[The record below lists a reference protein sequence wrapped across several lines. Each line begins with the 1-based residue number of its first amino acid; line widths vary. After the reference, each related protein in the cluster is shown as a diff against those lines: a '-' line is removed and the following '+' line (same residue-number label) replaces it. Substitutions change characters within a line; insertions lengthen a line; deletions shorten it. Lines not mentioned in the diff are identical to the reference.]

1 MRCNCPVD
9 HWCHVIGGLKGI
21 RAMMEAL
28 EGAGIEASAEAVN
41 RLRKHLAALQ
51 EQLERQEAHLKH

>member
-1 MRCNCPVD
+1 
-9 HWCHVIGGLKGI
+9 
-21 RAMMEAL
+21 MMEAL

-51 EQLERQEAHLKH
+51 EQLERQEKHLNHP